1 MHLLEIIQY
10 LFILYLLV
18 IQYHSSLFLEI
29 KVLSLEGNNLFFF
42 FLQSGNNRSINLS
55 YRHCV
60 RPAISAVK

>member
-42 FLQSGNNRSINLS
+42 FYSLVTTDRSTLVTGIVYDQL
-55 YRHCV
+55 
-60 RPAISAVK
+60 